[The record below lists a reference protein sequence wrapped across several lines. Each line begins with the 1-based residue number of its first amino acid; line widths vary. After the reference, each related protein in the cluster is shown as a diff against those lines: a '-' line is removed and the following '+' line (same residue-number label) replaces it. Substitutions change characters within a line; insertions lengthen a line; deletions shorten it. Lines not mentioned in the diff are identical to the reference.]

1 MLLNEMDVATLQ
13 WKKRQRKEQLDK
25 LHLFS
30 LNILCYQT
38 NLNFT
43 EQMENNGVDWYQLC
57 CCGAVI
63 MV

>member
-1 MLLNEMDVATLQ
+1 MDVASLQ
-13 WKKRQRKEQLDK
+13 WKKRLRKEQLDK
-25 LHLFS
+25 LHLCS

-43 EQMENNGVDWYQLC
+43 EQIACIMENNGVDWDQLC